1 MTLISFNTI
10 ELVVHDVY
18 LEKGDIIITS
28 KHSRKSIVLRKF
40 QEELVRTLGNDENT
54 RYVGLE
60 APTGGGKTFALLA
73 PLISNILF
81 DARYEGVV
89 GVYPTKPLVN
99 DQFVS
104 IRNILNTLGE
114 RKKEL
119 KGKDGFEVAIKYAL
133 ELEIVDR
140 KSNIKHS
147 ISLSVGL
154 IRLTKDA
161 LDKLQES
168 LKEISGRMSLL
179 NLIKSTFLDADYLI
193 VIAVPEYPYLMLSFL
208 YRSVPDAQKI
218 LSLAAEEGFVYD
230 LAKKIAH
237 ASIDEL
243 NTIIWDLKKE
253 ISQLFQL
260 KEKERERFNIYSA
273 LFSEILFLDEF
284 HTWTMY
290 ERPTVLAL
298 ILLHYLESLRTPD
311 PERCK
316 IIFSSAT
323 PQNEFYTLL
332 EKLGL
337 GSIKIIRAKLLH
349 NETNADRVK
358 SRTIVKFIPI
368 PVKPSAG
375 PISWFKMEDYLPIIV
390 GELAQDIVFRGRAI
404 VFGRRNA
411 IVESSAEV
419 FHKETNEV
427 PAVITGVKTRFL
439 GKEVLEERKESGKLF
454 VFGNYSIELGVDLRK
469 IPYGI
474 VYGVYVGEV
483 IQRFG
488 RIGRGD
494 VDQAEVIIPVP
505 IGYAGNILH
514 FISKNGKEVSYEEFT
529 KLLSEILP
537 ERLGMESYGTK
548 YIMKH
553 KIGKLRIYLPLATYI
568 LTLLMLWEYTIE
580 FKRLCQKFVNL
591 VESLEIPKVFP
602 WLRKISKTSRVLL
615 PLASFRITAFIQY
628 VRDNIEDFASL
639 STLLGNYDVIYR
651 NGRLEIKG
659 VSKKSLKDVMTL
671 YCRYSP
677 NGLYDIVISSGL
689 LMKILGRNIMGNEVL
704 RKILKEKEVP
714 LYIAPIDEDYEIFN
728 AFGYAIRVNILAGGK
743 VFYMLLL

>member
-1 MTLISFNTI
+1 MRI
-10 ELVVHDVY
+10 
-18 LEKGDIIITS
+18 
-28 KHSRKSIVLRKF
+28 
-40 QEELVRTLGNDENT
+40 LGNNEST
-54 RYVGLE
+54 RYIGLE

-81 DARYEGVV
+81 NTRYEGVV

-104 IRNILNTLGE
+104 IRNILDVLGE

-119 KGKDGFEVAIKYAL
+119 KDKDGFEVAIEYSLK
-133 ELEIVDR
+133 LEIVDR
-140 KSNIKHS
+140 KSDVKRSTN
-147 ISLSVGL
+147 LSVGL
-154 IRLTKDA
+154 VRLTKDA

-168 LKEISGRMSLL
+168 LEEVSGRISLL
-179 NLIKSTFLDADYLI
+179 DLVRKTFLTADYLI
-193 VIAVPEYPYLMLSFL
+193 VIAVPEYPYLMLSSL
-208 YRSVPDAQKI
+208 YRSIPDAQKI
-218 LSLAAEEGFVYD
+218 LSLATEEGFVYD
-230 LAKKIAH
+230 LAKKIAQ

-243 NTIIWDLKKE
+243 NAIIWNLKKE
-253 ISQLFQL
+253 ISQLLQL
-260 KEKERERFNIYSA
+260 KEKERKRFNIYSA

-298 ILLHYLESLRTPD
+298 ILLHYLESLRTPK
-311 PERCK
+311 PERYK

-323 PQNEFYTLL
+323 PQNEFYALL

-337 GSIKIIRAKLLH
+337 GSIKIVRAKILH
-349 NETNADRVK
+349 SKTNADRVK
-358 SRTIVKFIPI
+358 SKTIVKFIPI

-375 PISWFKMEDYLPIIV
+375 PISWFKIEDYLPNIIK
-390 GELAQDIVFRGRAI
+390 ELAHKIVSRGRAI

-411 IVESSAEV
+411 IVESSAEI

-494 VDQAEVIIPVP
+494 VEQAEVIIPVP
-505 IGYAGNILH
+505 IGYASNLLY
-514 FISKNGKEVSYEEFT
+514 FTSKNGKEVSYEEFT
-529 KLLSEILP
+529 KLLNEILP
-537 ERLGMESYGTK
+537 ERLGIESYGTK
-548 YIMKH
+548 YIMRH
-553 KIGKLRIYLPLATYI
+553 KIGKLRIYLPLASYI

-580 FKRLCQKFVNL
+580 LKKLCQKFVDL
-591 VESLEIPKVFP
+591 IESLEITKVSP
-602 WLRKISKTSRVLL
+602 WLRKVSKSTHVLL
-615 PLASFRITAFIQY
+615 PFASFRITTSIQY
-628 VRDNIEDFASL
+628 VRGNIEDSASL

-651 NGRLEIKG
+651 NGKLEIKG
-659 VSKKSLKDVMTL
+659 VSKKSLKNVMTL

-677 NGLYDIVISSGL
+677 NGLYDIVISSKL
-689 LMKILGRNIMGNEVL
+689 LMKILGRDIMGNEVL
-704 RKILKEKEVP
+704 RKILKEKEIP
-714 LYIAPIDEDYEIFN
+714 LYIAPIDEDYEVFN
-728 AFGYAIRVNILAGGK
+728 AFGYAIRVNITVGGK
-743 VFYMLLL
+743 IFYMFLL

>member
-1 MTLISFNTI
+1 M
-10 ELVVHDVY
+10 H
-18 LEKGDIIITS
+18 K
-28 KHSRKSIVLRKF
+28 
-40 QEELVRTLGNDENT
+40 
-54 RYVGLE
+54 RY
-60 APTGGGKTFALLA
+60 
-73 PLISNILF
+73 
-81 DARYEGVV
+81 
-89 GVYPTKPLVN
+89 
-99 DQFVS
+99 
-104 IRNILNTLGE
+104 
-114 RKKEL
+114 
-119 KGKDGFEVAIKYAL
+119 
-133 ELEIVDR
+133 
-140 KSNIKHS
+140 
-147 ISLSVGL
+147 
-154 IRLTKDA
+154 
-161 LDKLQES
+161 
-168 LKEISGRMSLL
+168 
-179 NLIKSTFLDADYLI
+179 
-193 VIAVPEYPYLMLSFL
+193 
-208 YRSVPDAQKI
+208 
-218 LSLAAEEGFVYD
+218 LAAEEGFVYD

-311 PERCK
+311 PERYR

-639 STLLGNYDVIYR
+639 STLLGNYDVI
-651 NGRLEIKG
+651 
-659 VSKKSLKDVMTL
+659 
-671 YCRYSP
+671 
-677 NGLYDIVISSGL
+677 
-689 LMKILGRNIMGNEVL
+689 
-704 RKILKEKEVP
+704 
-714 LYIAPIDEDYEIFN
+714 
-728 AFGYAIRVNILAGGK
+728 
-743 VFYMLLL
+743 